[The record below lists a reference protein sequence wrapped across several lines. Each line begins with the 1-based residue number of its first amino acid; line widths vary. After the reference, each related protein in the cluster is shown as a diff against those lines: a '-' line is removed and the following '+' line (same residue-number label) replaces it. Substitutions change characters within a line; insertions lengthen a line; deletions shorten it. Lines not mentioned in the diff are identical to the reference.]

1 MPSTKNIFEYDY
13 FLKVAALGQFPILK
27 ITEGEYSQIASSR
40 QTLSAALNMEESYD
54 LAIGNFLDLEKELL
68 LLTAEKVVDHRF
80 DYQRAY
86 ELTST
91 LNRRT
96 VNFILSGK
104 NYTELIASKAS
115 KCLGSNQQIEETVKL
130 LTNKEYEASL
140 DYRLMEALRNHVSH
154 SGVAIH
160 KVTNPDR
167 WILDDQKQA
176 KNLVFNIGIY
186 ALKSRL
192 AENSKFKK
200 NVLDELPNDI
210 DIKKAVRSY
219 MGAISNIHEEVRK
232 LTKPTIDQ
240 ARATVE
246 LYLAKYAEQNDGK
259 ASVVGAYSSAL
270 HASGQKPIM
279 LLLEWDD
286 VRIELEKKN
295 HSITNIGKRYV
306 SSSLCAE

>member
-1 MPSTKNIFEYDY
+1 MPNTKKIFGHDY
-13 FLKVAALGQFPILK
+13 FLKVAALGQFPIVE
-27 ITEGEYSQIASSR
+27 ITEDEYEKIANAR

-68 LLTAEKVVDHRF
+68 LLTVEKVVDHRF

-115 KCLGSNQQIEETVKL
+115 KCFGGDQQIEETVKL
-130 LTNKEYEASL
+130 LTNKEYDASL

-167 WILDDQKQA
+167 WILDEHKQA
-176 KNLVFNIGIY
+176 QSLVFNIGIH

-200 NVLDELPNDI
+200 AILDELPNDI
-210 DIKKAVRSY
+210 DLKKAVRSY
-219 MGAISNIHEEVRK
+219 MGAISSIHEEVRK
-232 LTKPTIDQ
+232 LTKPTIEQ

-246 LYLAKYAEQNDGK
+246 FYLAKYADQNNGK
-259 ASVVGAYSSAL
+259 ASSVGAYSSEL